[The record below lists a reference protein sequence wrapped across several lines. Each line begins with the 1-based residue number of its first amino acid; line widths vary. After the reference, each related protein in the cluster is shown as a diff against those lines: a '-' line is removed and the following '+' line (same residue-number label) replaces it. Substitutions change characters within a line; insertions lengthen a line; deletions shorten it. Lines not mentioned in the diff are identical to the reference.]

1 VRHERAL
8 TIGFVD
14 DAAGPKARV
23 ALGLSRESAERL
35 VEAIQALLAREED

>member
-8 TIGFVD
+8 TIDFVD
-14 DAAGPKARV
+14 DAAGPGARV
-23 ALGLSRESAERL
+23 AVELSHESAERL